1 MSAKKKIYKLNT
13 NGCNYILIGIASHQN
28 DYRLTWAL
36 NDKLNYNF
44 IKTKDLVVYDSK
56 LKVERSFV
64 TYYLS
69 DKPELNCYLI
79 ANKSEQGFL
88 LSNMKNIDFILKIS
102 YDESVE
108 FIKDLLI
115 KLREI
120 DVVMIAFILE
130 SLLDKQFKIFDF

>member
-13 NGCNYILIGIASHQN
+13 NSCNYILIGIASHQN